1 MESVVPDR
9 SASMLPWWKTITP
22 RRLAGFFGEALAW
35 AWAVVAGG
43 GGFDL
48 ILTEGPLPLTH
59 GWYAMFSGLAWCP
72 ATAWLL
78 KRYAGIEVSFWAR
91 FAVAAVIILA
101 GRLALIVKVW
111 PFG

>member
-1 MESVVPDR
+1 MSEQD
-9 SASMLPWWKTITP
+9 ASIPAWRRHVTP
-22 RRLAGFFGEALAW
+22 RGMAAIFGETLAW
-35 AWAVVAGG
+35 AWAIVAGG
-43 GGFDL
+43 GGFGL

-78 KRYAGIEVSFWAR
+78 KRTANVEVSFLTR
-91 FAVAAVIILA
+91 FLVALTIILL
-101 GRLALIVKVW
+101 GRLALIVKIW

>member
-1 MESVVPDR
+1 MPDQTVPTTVWYR
-9 SASMLPWWKTITP
+9 ITP
-22 RRLAGFFGEALAW
+22 QRALRIFGETIAW
-35 AWAVVAGG
+35 AWAIVAGG
-43 GGFDL
+43 GGFGL

-78 KRYAGIEVSFWAR
+78 KRTARIELSYLTR
-91 FAVAAVIILA
+91 FLIAALIILA
-101 GRLALIVKVW
+101 GRIALIVKIW